1 GGDGR
6 DARQETRIVEDER
19 FTRLTGRERDVAALV
34 AEGYDNRQIAAEL
47 HLSEGTVRNRISDIL
62 AKANI
67 ANRTKL
73 AVEWL
78 SCH

>member
-1 GGDGR
+1 M
-6 DARQETRIVEDER
+6 QVVEDER
-19 FTRLTGRERDVAALV
+19 FSRLTERERDVVALV
-34 AEGYDNRQIAAEL
+34 AEGCDNRQIAAEL

-62 AKANI
+62 AKTNI